1 MLQQISVIGDRDGAI
16 QTTLRSIRSSH
27 WQLLAF
33 NNINAALSSCRDRQ
47 PALILW
53 SALDQELTEVAAL
66 RRLDGQIPVIVV
78 CDENDVGTLQ
88 ELLPGTTEIVT
99 RPIDAADM
107 SARISNALA
116 SRRAVHDPPVLARQ
130 QQARSMREMLYAP
143 GGAMAN
149 IRSVIDSVTHLDCT
163 VLIRGETGTGKELV
177 ARQLAAPAV
186 RQGRPF
192 VKVNCAALPN
202 DLLEAELFG
211 YERGAFTGAVQ
222 RKVGKFELAHHGTI
236 FLDEIG
242 EMSPSMQAKV
252 LQVLQD
258 REFSRLGGTRDTRVD
273 VRIIAA
279 THRDLE
285 RDISDGRFR
294 QDLFFRLNVISIV
307 LPPLRERRAE
317 IPLLAEHFVRRYADL
332 YRKPAIALTAAILQ
346 MFNEY
351 SWPGNV
357 RELENVIQRM
367 AILGSERSIH
377 EIAQSLA
384 TTPPASTATTPVDAI
399 DTEITPAMPRHASR
413 SQQPARP
420 ALPSLKT
427 AARDA
432 AQKVERD
439 LIVDSLRMMRWNR
452 KETAKLLGVSY
463 KTLLAKIRANG
474 LDDET
479 LELENAS

>member
-1 MLQQISVIGDRDGAI
+1 MPQHIIVIGDRDGAI
-16 QTTLRSIRSSH
+16 QTALRSIRSLQ

-33 NNINAALSSCRDRQ
+33 NNIHTALSSCRDHQ

-53 SALDQELTEVAAL
+53 SALNQEVTEVAAL
-66 RRLDGQIPVIVV
+66 RRLEGQIPIIAV
-78 CDENDVGTLQ
+78 CNDDDASALQ
-88 ELLPGTTEIVT
+88 ELLPSSAEILT
-99 RPIDAADM
+99 RPIDSADIG
-107 SARISNALA
+107 ARISNLLARRTAHEPSALG
-116 SRRAVHDPPVLARQ
+116 RQ
-130 QQARSMREMLYAP
+130 QQARYTRELLYAP
-143 GGAMAN
+143 GGSMAN

-177 ARQLAAPAV
+177 ARLLGAPAV

-192 VKVNCAALPN
+192 VKVNCAALPT

-211 YERGAFTGAVQ
+211 YERGAFTGAIQ
-222 RKVGKFELAHHGTI
+222 RKIGKFELAHHGVI

-242 EMSPSMQAKV
+242 EMSAPMQAKV

-285 RDISDGRFR
+285 REIADGRFR

-332 YRKPAIALTAAILQ
+332 YRKPAIVLTSSILQ
-346 MFNEY
+346 MFHEY

-367 AILGSERSIH
+367 AILGSERSIQ
-377 EIAQSLA
+377 EIAQTLA
-384 TTPPASTATTPVDAI
+384 ASPAIPEASIAVQAATPVAP
-399 DTEITPAMPRHASR
+399 PAMPRHGSR
-413 SQQPARP
+413 NGQQTPRA
-420 ALPSLKT
+420 ALPSLKS

-432 AQKVERD
+432 AQRVERD